1 VKTSLAAASRALVLG
16 FEPDAVLVRE
26 PGLLWN
32 RAFVGALRREL
43 QGELGA
49 REAGA
54 TLLQIGFLHGLRDA
68 QGALGAVLEAGRT
81 AAAGPLSP
89 SLALRF
95 RPVPHP
101 GPRGAIELHGIWPER
116 AEAGT
121 GAPAC
126 AESPCWVSA
135 GYTSGWLSGVL
146 EADVLALETACRTRG
161 AHECG
166 FVAREARAWRE
177 RPEARAHE
185 LLDALPFD
193 ALRQIVVDDASRRA
207 APVPRGVDGSEPVVH
222 IWGPVMVLPF
232 AGPDEA
238 MEAVELIGRDPGAA
252 QVSVVVIDLGGAII
266 DEAFG
271 AAALER
277 IVEAIERWGAEA
289 ILAGGSSLSRGVID
303 GLAHAPV
310 LWIKDLHEA
319 IAAGFRVAEAQ
330 RRVL

>member
-1 VKTSLAAASRALVLG
+1 
-16 FEPDAVLVRE
+16 
-26 PGLLWN
+26 
-32 RAFVGALRREL
+32 
-43 QGELGA
+43 
-49 REAGA
+49 
-54 TLLQIGFLHGLRDA
+54 
-68 QGALGAVLEAGRT
+68 
-81 AAAGPLSP
+81 
-89 SLALRF
+89 
-95 RPVPHP
+95 
-101 GPRGAIELHGIWPER
+101 
-116 AEAGT
+116 
-121 GAPAC
+121 
-126 AESPCWVSA
+126 
-135 GYTSGWLSGVL
+135 
-146 EADVLALETACRTRG
+146 
-161 AHECG
+161 
-166 FVAREARAWRE
+166 
-177 RPEARAHE
+177 
-185 LLDALPFD
+185 
-193 ALRQIVVDDASRRA
+193 
-207 APVPRGVDGSEPVVH
+207 
-222 IWGPVMVLPF
+222 VLPF

>member
-1 VKTSLAAASRALVLG
+1 VKSPLAAASRALSLG
-16 FEPDAVLVRE
+16 FEPDGVLVRE

-43 QGELGA
+43 DAELGPTD
-49 REAGA
+49 AGA

-68 QGALGAVLEAGRT
+68 QNALGAVLHAGGP
-81 AAAGPLSP
+81 AEPLSP
-89 SLALRF
+89 TLALRF

-101 GPRGAIELHGIWPER
+101 GPRGAIELHGVWPER

-121 GAPAC
+121 GAPGC
-126 AESPCWVSA
+126 AECPCWVSA

-146 EADVLALETACRTRG
+146 EADVLAVETVCSARG

-166 FVAREARAWRE
+166 FVAREAQAWRAL
-177 RPEARAHE
+177 PEAGAHE

-193 ALRQIVVDDASRRA
+193 ALRQIVADDASRRGPPPSA
-207 APVPRGVDGSEPVVH
+207 RGMDEGEPVVH

-238 MEAVELIGRDPGAA
+238 MLAVELIGRDPGAA
-252 QVSVVVIDLGGAII
+252 QVSVVVIDLGGAIL

-277 IVEAIERWGAEA
+277 IVEAVEHWGAEA
-289 ILAGGSSLSRGVID
+289 ILAGGSPLSQGVID
-303 GLAHAPV
+303 GLSHAPV
-310 LWIKDLHEA
+310 MCIKDLHEA
-319 IAAGFRVAEAQ
+319 IATAFRVAESQ